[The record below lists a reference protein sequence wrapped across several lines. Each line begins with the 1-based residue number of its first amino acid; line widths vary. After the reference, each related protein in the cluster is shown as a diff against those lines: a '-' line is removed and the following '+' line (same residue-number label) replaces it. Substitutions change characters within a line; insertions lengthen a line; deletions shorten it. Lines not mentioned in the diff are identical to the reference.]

1 MKFAKS
7 IVVLA
12 ASAALVAGPAV
23 AAGSVAQAAPVVK
36 AKASGTTLIS
46 FKKEL
51 AGITKLFG
59 VVKPAKYIGSQMTF
73 PITAVKGKI
82 IKHSGGLTAG
92 QLKLMDPVIEVN
104 ADKKKARVTMTFD
117 DGSVQVFYAKHFKV
131 KADGVD
137 GQVWQ
142 GDLHLTKNQV
152 IVDTV
157 NQALGVDSLEPGM
170 GLGQI
175 RVTIKK

>member
-1 MKFAKS
+1 MEGPFVKFAKS

-12 ASAALVAGPAV
+12 ASAALVAAPAV
-23 AAGSVAQAAPVVK
+23 MATSAAQAAP
-36 AKASGTTLIS
+36 ASGTTLIS

-59 VVKPAKYIGSQMTF
+59 VVKPAKYSGSQMTF

-82 IKHSGGLTAG
+82 IKHAGGLTAG

-104 ADKKKARVTMTFD
+104 AEKKRARVTMTFD
-117 DGSVQVFYAKHFKV
+117 NGSVQVFYAKHFKV
-131 KADGVD
+131 KADGPD

-142 GDLHLTKNQV
+142 GNLHLTKNQV

-157 NQALGVDSLEPGM
+157 NEALGVDSLEPGL

-175 RVTIKK
+175 RVTIRK

>member
-1 MKFAKS
+1 VKFAKS
-7 IVVLA
+7 LVAIA
-12 ASAALVAGPAV
+12 ASAALIAGPVVAG
-23 AAGSVAQAAPVVK
+23 STVAQAAPVTK

-59 VVKPAKYIGSQMTF
+59 VVKPAKYQGSLMTF

-82 IKHSGGLTAG
+82 IKHAGGLTAG
-92 QLKLMDPVIEVN
+92 DLKLMDPVMEVN
-104 ADKKKARVTMTFD
+104 AEKKKARITMTYD
-117 DGSVQVFYAKHFKV
+117 DGSVNVFYAKHFKV

-142 GDLHLTKNQV
+142 GNLHLTKNQV
-152 IVDTV
+152 TVDTI

>member
-1 MKFAKS
+1 MKFTKS
-7 IVVLA
+7 FVVLA
-12 ASAALVAGPAV
+12 ASAALIAGPVV
-23 AAGSVAQAAPVVK
+23 AAGTAQAAPVTK

-59 VVKPAKYIGSQMTF
+59 VVKPAKYEGSRMTF

-82 IKHSGGLTAG
+82 IKHSGGIKAGDLT
-92 QLKLMDPVIEVN
+92 LTNPVMEVN
-104 ADKKKARVTMTFD
+104 ADKKRARITMTYD
-117 DGSVQVFYAKHFKV
+117 DGSVNVFYAKHFKV

-142 GDLHLTKNQV
+142 GNLHLTKNQV
-152 IVDTV
+152 TVDTI
-157 NQALGVDSLEPGM
+157 NQALGVKSLEPGM

>member
-1 MKFAKS
+1 MKFTKPLVA
-7 IVVLA
+7 LA
-12 ASAALVAGPAV
+12 ASAALVAGSAL
-23 AAGSVAQAAPVVK
+23 AAGSVAQAAPAPT

-59 VVKPAKYIGSQMTF
+59 VVKPAKYSGSKMTF

-82 IKHSGGLTAG
+82 IKHAGGLTAG
-92 QLKLMDPVIEVN
+92 NLKLMDPVIEVN
-104 ADKKKARVTMTFD
+104 ADKKRARVSMTFD
-117 DGSVQVFYAKHFKV
+117 DGSVKVFFAKHFKV

-152 IVDTV
+152 IVDTI
-157 NQALGVDSLEPGM
+157 NEALGVDSLEPGM